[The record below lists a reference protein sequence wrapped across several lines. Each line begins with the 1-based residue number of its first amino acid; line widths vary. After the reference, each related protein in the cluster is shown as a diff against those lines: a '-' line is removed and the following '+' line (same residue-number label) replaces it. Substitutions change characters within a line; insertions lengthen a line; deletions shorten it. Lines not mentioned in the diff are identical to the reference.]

1 MSNFIMNNEDDKK
14 ISKLVDFIVE
24 EKTISFRNKQLQ

>member
-1 MSNFIMNNEDDKK
+1 MNNEDDKK